1 MSLNGRNIIDLDRD
15 ATVSH
20 KDKLKAVVTARLISP
35 VADVMS
41 RSVSKVYLY
50 TVVVYLWVLIHMSFI
65 DRLLTQLSLRPACKT
80 LVGTHPQ
87 RKVTQS
93 SAKRLDLCMRV
104 MMRMGAVIHH
114 HRPAPPAERREGS
127 KRQKMTLCHFQTL
140 FHSQS
145 TIAQMLKA
153 VLNHKKMTKETR
165 SSFLSSIASAMLT
178 YKRYPTRDGYI
189 CVARTVIK
197 EYQFMASPTGTPY
210 VSEFYTFY
218 M

>member
-1 MSLNGRNIIDLDRD
+1 MGGIYLDRD
-15 ATVSH
+15 AAVSH

-50 TVVVYLWVLIHMSFI
+50 TVVVYLWVLINMSFI

-80 LVGTHPQ
+80 LGTHPQ

-104 MMRMGAVIHH
+104 MMRRGAVIHH

-127 KRQKMTLCHFQTL
+127 KRQKMKLCHFQTL

-153 VLNHKKMTKETR
+153 VLCE
-165 SSFLSSIASAMLT
+165 
-178 YKRYPTRDGYI
+178 
-189 CVARTVIK
+189 
-197 EYQFMASPTGTPY
+197 
-210 VSEFYTFY
+210 
-218 M
+218 